1 MSLLEHETDPLPPPG
16 APPPRPRHRAFR
28 SSDRIVAGVAA
39 GLAES
44 LGIAPAWVRVGFV
57 VLGLFGGFGVV
68 AYLAAYLLLPAGPD
82 APPVGPLRRA
92 LGLAAL
98 PVWLLLL
105 SGSWRTQWAG
115 LDRPWGLALL
125 LIGVAVALWRP
136 RARIEG
142 SDADGR
148 ALPPPSAGTPAA
160 VSAPAAAPAGSG
172 PRRKRPRSPVGRLFF
187 GAALLAA
194 AAGVAITAGSPTGLK
209 IGCAVAALVCGA
221 GLVAGARFGPAR
233 WLIVPALLFAAASV
247 AGAATEGLHVHQ
259 SLDGSSYSWSATDH
273 PGATPP
279 THIDK
284 GAGHVFL
291 QLDQVDRPVRG
302 VIRLGHGTVA
312 IDASDAVRLEVHARV
327 GIGRI
332 STPGGAATGYRRST
346 TYVVGPSTAPLV
358 RYDVAV
364 GFGHI
369 ELGGYAVPSPA
380 ESAPGP
386 LPPGVVG
393 TDEQG
398 ALLYQDGT
406 RQLPDGTVVLTDGTQ
421 VQPDGTRILGAEA
434 RVLANGDV
442 LLTDGTSISRDG
454 TVRLPSGE
462 TIQARPTGATSTT
475 GPISTTPATPTDPP
489 TPTTPSTTT
498 SATPPATSGR

>member
-1 MSLLEHETDPLPPPG
+1 LL
-16 APPPRPRHRAFR
+16 
-28 SSDRIVAGVAA
+28 V
-39 GLAES
+39 
-44 LGIAPAWVRVGFV
+44 
-57 VLGLFGGFGVV
+57 
-68 AYLAAYLLLPAGPD
+68 
-82 APPVGPLRRA
+82 
-92 LGLAAL
+92 
-98 PVWLLLL
+98 
-105 SGSWRTQWAG
+105 
-115 LDRPWGLALL
+115 
-125 LIGVAVALWRP
+125 
-136 RARIEG
+136 
-142 SDADGR
+142 
-148 ALPPPSAGTPAA
+148 
-160 VSAPAAAPAGSG
+160 
-172 PRRKRPRSPVGRLFF
+172 
-187 GAALLAA
+187 A
-194 AAGVAITAGSPTGLK
+194 AAGVAITAGSPTGVK
-209 IGCAVAALVCGA
+209 IGCAAAALVCGA

-259 SLDGSSYSWSATDH
+259 SWDGSSYSWSPTDG
-273 PGATPP
+273 PGAKPP

-284 GAGHVFL
+284 GAGDVLL

-302 VIRLGHGTVA
+302 VIRLGRGTVA
-312 IDASDAVRLEVHARV
+312 IAASDAVRLEVHARV

-332 STPGGAATGYRRST
+332 STPDGAADGYRRST

-380 ESAPGP
+380 ESAPAP

-434 RVLANGDV
+434 RVLADGDV

-462 TIQARPTGATSTT
+462 IIQARPIGATPTTT
-475 GPISTTPATPTDPP
+475 GPISTTPATPNNPP
-489 TPTTPSTTT
+489 TPTTPSPTTP
-498 SATPPATSGR
+498 ATPTTSGR